1 MLFKPLIFGVMVAAF
16 ILCLGSFFGLRRSRV
31 RERLQL
37 ETIDAVTRSRS
48 KNPNDDPLDIEFLP
62 KELVDKVEDKLGL
75 KSGSPK
81 INELKKSLTQAGIY
95 HKNAPA
101 FYFGLKLGLSLALPV
116 LVMPW
121 LFGKGIAA
129 VVLLASFFG
138 LVVLGYFLPTLVL
151 SHLVQTRQKKIKE
164 GLPDAL
170 DLLVVCVEAGQGLNA
185 ALKRVSEDLE
195 LSNPILSR
203 EMSLVNLEISAGLE
217 REVALRNLAERT
229 GVDDVASLTSML
241 IQADRFGT
249 SLAQSL
255 KVQSETLRT
264 TRRQRLEELAAKTP
278 VKLVFPLLLFIFPAL
293 IVVIIGPAVIRI
305 MENLK

>member
-1 MLFKPLIFGVMVAAF
+1 MIFQPLIFGMLVAGVV
-16 ILCLGSFFGLRRSRV
+16 LCLGFFFGLRRSRV

-37 ETIDAVTRSRS
+37 ETKGELAQSRP
-48 KNPNDDPLDIEFLP
+48 KDDDEGPLDIEFLP
-62 KELVDKVEDKLGL
+62 KAVVDKVEDKLGL

-81 INELKKSLTQAGIY
+81 VNELKKSLIQAGIY
-95 HKNAPA
+95 HKKAPSI
-101 FYFGLKLGLSLALPV
+101 YFGLKLGLSVALPV
-116 LVMPW
+116 LVMPF
-121 LFGKGIAA
+121 LFGRIAA
-129 VVLLASFFG
+129 IFLQAGFFG
-138 LVVLGYFLPTLVL
+138 LVVLGYFLPTLFL

-170 DLLVVCVEAGQGLNA
+170 DLMVVCVEAGQGLNA
-185 ALKRVSEDLE
+185 AMKRLSDDLA
-195 LSNPILSR
+195 LTNPILSR

-264 TRRQRLEELAAKTP
+264 TRRQKLEELAAKTP

-293 IVVIIGPAVIRI
+293 MVVIIGPAVIRI

>member
-1 MLFKPLIFGVMVAAF
+1 MIFKPLIFGMMVAAS
-16 ILCLGSFFGLRRSRV
+16 ILCLGFFFCWRRSRV

-37 ETIDAVTRSRS
+37 ETKEELAQSRA
-48 KNPNDDPLDIEFLP
+48 KDNDDGPLDIEFLP
-62 KELVDKVEDKLGL
+62 KAVVDKVEDKLGL

-81 INELKKSLTQAGIY
+81 VNELKKSLIQAGIY
-95 HKNAPA
+95 HKKAPSI
-101 FYFGLKLGLSLALPV
+101 YFGLKLGLSVALPI

-121 LFGKGIAA
+121 LFGRGIAA
-129 VVLLASFFG
+129 VILLASFFG
-138 LVVLGYFLPTLVL
+138 LVVLGYFLPTLIL

-170 DLLVVCVEAGQGLNA
+170 DLMVVCVEAGQGLNA
-185 ALKRVSEDLE
+185 AMKRVSDDLS

-249 SLAQSL
+249 SLSQSL

-293 IVVIIGPAVIRI
+293 MVVIIGPAVIRI

>member
-1 MLFKPLIFGVMVAAF
+1 MNFKPLVFGLLVAGS
-16 ILCLGSFFGLRRSRV
+16 ILCLGCFIRLRRSRLQK
-31 RERLQL
+31 RLQL
-37 ETIDAVTRSRS
+37 EGVSRS
-48 KNPNDDPLDIEFLP
+48 KEEIALDLEFLP
-62 KELVDKVEDKLGL
+62 KEVVDKVEGKLGL
-75 KSGSPK
+75 KKGSPK
-81 INELKKSLTQAGIY
+81 VNELKKTLIQAGIY
-95 HKNAPA
+95 QESALA
-101 FYFGLKLGLSLALPV
+101 IYFGLKLGLTVALPI

-121 LFGKGIAA
+121 LFGRNLPLI
-129 VVLLASFFG
+129 LLLIIFFL
-138 LVVLGYFLPTLVL
+138 LVILGYFLPTLIL
-151 SHLVQTRQKKIKE
+151 NHLVVTRQRKIKE

-185 ALKRVSEDLE
+185 ALKRVSDDLK
-195 LSNPILSR
+195 LSNPVLAR
-203 EMSLVNLEISAGLE
+203 EMSLVNLEINAGLE
-217 REVALRNLAERT
+217 REAALRNLAERT

-264 TRRQRLEELAAKTP
+264 TRRQKLEELAAKTP

-293 IVVIIGPAVIRI
+293 MVVIIGPAAIRI

>member
-1 MLFKPLIFGVMVAAF
+1 MLFPPLIFGILVAGV
-16 ILCLGSFFGLRRSRV
+16 ILCLGFFFGIRRSRV

-37 ETIDAVTRSRS
+37 EAKADLAQAHPQEA
-48 KNPNDDPLDIEFLP
+48 NPLDIEFLP
-62 KELVDKVEDKLGL
+62 KAVVDTVEDKLGL
-75 KSGSPK
+75 KKGSVK
-81 INELKKSLTQAGIY
+81 VNELKKALVRAGIY
-95 HKNAPA
+95 QEQAPSI
-101 FYFGLKLGLSLALPV
+101 YFGLKLGLTIALPV
-116 LVMPW
+116 LAMPFI
-121 LFGKGIAA
+121 FGRGLPLIA
-129 VVLLASFFG
+129 LLAIFFG
-138 LVVLGYFLPTLVL
+138 LLALGYFLPSLVL
-151 SHLVQTRQKKIKE
+151 SHLVETRQRKIKE

-185 ALKRVSEDLE
+185 AMKRVSDDLK
-195 LSNPILSR
+195 LSNPILAR
-203 EMSLVNLEISAGLE
+203 EMSMVNLEISAGLE
-217 REVALRNLAERT
+217 REQALRNLAERT
-229 GVDDVASLTSML
+229 GVDDVASLASML

-293 IVVIIGPAVIRI
+293 MVVIIGPAAIRI

>member
-1 MLFKPLIFGVMVAAF
+1 MMFRPLLFGILVAGAV
-16 ILCLGSFFGLRRSRV
+16 LCLGFFFGLRRSRI

-37 ETIDAVTRSRS
+37 EAEPRS
-48 KNPNDDPLDIEFLP
+48 KEDKIYDLEFLP
-62 KELVDKVEDKLGL
+62 KEVVDKVEEKLGL
-75 KSGSPK
+75 NKGSPK
-81 INELKKSLTQAGIY
+81 VNELKKNLIRAGIY
-95 HKNAPA
+95 HESASA
-101 FYFGLKLGLSLALPV
+101 IYFGLKLGLTVALPI

-121 LFGKGIAA
+121 LFDRGLPSY
-129 VVLLASFFG
+129 VLLILFAL
-138 LVVLGYFLPTLVL
+138 LVALGYFLPSLIL
-151 SHLVQTRQKKIKE
+151 NHLVVTRQRKIKE
-164 GLPDAL
+164 SLPDAL

-185 ALKRVSEDLE
+185 ALKRVSDDLKM
-195 LSNPILSR
+195 SNPILAR
-203 EMSLVNLEISAGLE
+203 ELSMVNLEISAGLE

-229 GVDDVASLTSML
+229 GVEDVASLTSML

-293 IVVIIGPAVIRI
+293 MVVIIGPAAIRI
-305 MENLK
+305 MENIK

>member
-1 MLFKPLIFGVMVAAF
+1 MVFQPLIFGMMVAGV
-16 ILCLGSFFGLRRSRV
+16 ILCIGFFFGLRRSRV

-37 ETIDAVTRSRS
+37 ETKSDQAQSRA
-48 KNPNDDPLDIEFLP
+48 KDENPLDIEFLP
-62 KELVDKVEDKLGL
+62 KAVVDKVEDKLGL
-75 KSGSPK
+75 KKGSAK
-81 INELKKSLTQAGIY
+81 INELKKTLLQAGIY
-95 HKNAPA
+95 HERAPSI
-101 FYFGLKLGLSLALPV
+101 YFGLKLGLTVALPV
-116 LVMPW
+116 MVMPW
-121 LFGKGIAA
+121 LFGRGLALII
-129 VVLLASFFG
+129 LLAIFFG
-138 LVVLGYFLPTLVL
+138 LLTLGYFLPTLVL
-151 SHLVQTRQKKIKE
+151 GHLVETRQKKIKE

-170 DLLVVCVEAGQGLNA
+170 DLMVVCVEAGQGLNA
-185 ALKRVSEDLE
+185 AMKRVSDDLQ
-195 LSNPILSR
+195 LSNPILAR

-217 REVALRNLAERT
+217 REAALRNLAERT
-229 GVDDVASLTSML
+229 GVEDVASLTSML

-293 IVVIIGPAVIRI
+293 MVVIIGPAAIRI

>member
-1 MLFKPLIFGVMVAAF
+1 MVFQPLIFGSLVAAS
-16 ILCLGSFFGLRRSRV
+16 ILCLGFFFCLKRSRV

-37 ETIDAVTRSRS
+37 ETKTELALSRPKDEDA
-48 KNPNDDPLDIEFLP
+48 LDIEFLP
-62 KELVDKVEDKLGL
+62 KAVVDKVEDKLGL
-75 KSGSPK
+75 KKGSPK
-81 INELKKSLTQAGIY
+81 INELKKNLIQAGIY
-95 HKNAPA
+95 HKKAPSI
-101 FYFGLKLGLSLALPV
+101 YFGLKFGLTIALPI

-121 LFGKGIAA
+121 LFGRGIP
-129 VVLLASFFG
+129 VILLLVIFFG
-138 LVVLGYFLPTLVL
+138 LLTLGYFLPTMIL
-151 SHLVQTRQKKIKE
+151 SHLVSVRQKKIKE

-170 DLLVVCVEAGQGLNA
+170 DLMVVCVEAGQGLNA
-185 ALKRVSEDLE
+185 AMKRVSDDLA
-195 LSNPILSR
+195 LSSPILAR
-203 EMSLVNLEISAGLE
+203 EMSMVNLEISAGLE
-217 REVALRNLAERT
+217 REIALRNLAERT
-229 GVDDVASLTSML
+229 GVEDVASLTSML

-293 IVVIIGPAVIRI
+293 MVVIIGPAFIRI

>member
-1 MLFKPLIFGVMVAAF
+1 MVFQPLIFGAMVAGV
-16 ILCLGSFFGLRRSRV
+16 ILCLGLFFGLRRTRI
-31 RERLQL
+31 RERLKVEVKSESSL
-37 ETIDAVTRSRS
+37 SLS
-48 KNPNDDPLDIEFLP
+48 KEDKTSDFEFLP
-62 KELVDKVEDKLGL
+62 KQVVNKVEDKLGL
-75 KSGSPK
+75 KKGSPRV
-81 INELKKSLTQAGIY
+81 NELKKTMIQAGIY
-95 HKNAPA
+95 QESAPA
-101 FYFGLKLGLSLALPV
+101 IYFGLKLGLIVAVPV
-116 LVMPW
+116 LGMPW
-121 LFGKGIAA
+121 LFGRGLPLF
-129 VVLLASFFG
+129 VLLAIFLILAAF
-138 LVVLGYFLPTLVL
+138 GYFLPSLIL
-151 SHLVQTRQKKIKE
+151 NHLAESRKRKIKE

-185 ALKRVSEDLE
+185 ALKRVSNDLK
-195 LSNPILSR
+195 LSNPILAR

-217 REVALRNLAERT
+217 REAALRNLAERT

-293 IVVIIGPAVIRI
+293 MVVIIGPAAIRI

>member
-1 MLFKPLIFGVMVAAF
+1 MLPPLLFGITVGGV
-16 ILCLGSFFGLRRSRV
+16 ILCVGFFFSLKKSRV

-37 ETIDAVTRSRS
+37 ET
-48 KNPNDDPLDIEFLP
+48 KLDNALSPPKEEKALNIEFLP
-62 KELVDKVEDKLGL
+62 KNVVDKVEEKLGL
-75 KSGSPK
+75 KKGSPK
-81 INELKKSLTQAGIY
+81 INELKKSLIQAGIY
-95 HKNAPA
+95 HEQAPTI
-101 FYFGLKLGLSLALPV
+101 YFGLKLGLTVAVPV
-116 LVMPW
+116 LGMPFISGRD
-121 LFGKGIAA
+121 LPPAS
-129 VVLLASFFG
+129 LLMISFA
-138 LVVLGYFLPTLVL
+138 LMALGYFLPTLIL
-151 SHLVQTRQKKIKE
+151 NHLVTNRQKKIKE

-185 ALKRVSEDLE
+185 ALKRVSDDLTLSHPVLAKE
-195 LSNPILSR
+195 LS
-203 EMSLVNLEISAGLE
+203 MVNLEISAGLE
-217 REVALRNLAERT
+217 RETALRNLAERT

-264 TRRQRLEELAAKTP
+264 TRRQRLEEKAAKTP

-293 IVVIIGPAVIRI
+293 IVVIIGPAAIRI

>member
-1 MLFKPLIFGVMVAAF
+1 MVFQPLIFGGLVAGV
-16 ILCLGSFFGLRRSRV
+16 ILCIGLFFGLRRSRV
-31 RERLQL
+31 RERLKL
-37 ETIDAVTRSRS
+37 ESKAELAQSRPREEDS
-48 KNPNDDPLDIEFLP
+48 RDLEFLP
-62 KELVDKVEDKLGL
+62 KAVVDKVEDKLGL
-75 KSGSPK
+75 KKGSPK
-81 INELKKSLTQAGIY
+81 INELKKNLIQAGIY
-95 HKNAPA
+95 NKKAPSI
-101 FYFGLKLGLSLALPV
+101 YFGLKLGLSVALPV
-116 LVMPW
+116 MVLPF
-121 LFGKGIAA
+121 LFGRGIATIL
-129 VVLLASFFG
+129 LLAIFFG
-138 LVVLGYFLPTLVL
+138 LVMLGFFLPTLFL
-151 SHLVQTRQKKIKE
+151 GHLVESRKKKIKE

-170 DLLVVCVEAGQGLNA
+170 DLMVVCVEAGQGLNA
-185 ALKRVSEDLE
+185 AMKRVSDDLA
-195 LSNPILSR
+195 LSNPILAR

-293 IVVIIGPAVIRI
+293 MVVIIGPAVIRI